1 MVMDELTRLQQKLDG
16 EQGNLRTLDSYFM
29 GTQPAS
35 YLSTDAQAALQGRLR
50 VLSVNYPRLLV
61 NSIAERLQ
69 VTGFR
74 EYGAEDVDSALW
86 RAWDAND
93 LDQQSHLA
101 HIDALAYGRSFV
113 IVWADKFGNPRVTVE
128 SPEQMT
134 ALHDPATGQL
144 YAAYKQWTLEDGVT
158 VEAVR
163 YDADQII
170 RYSGTS
176 GAVRPVDSIPNPLG
190 VVPVVELI
198 NKRRLL
204 DLDGDSE
211 FADIVPLVDA
221 LNKIMSDAMVTSE
234 YFARPRRWVTGLEV
248 MEDDDGNPI
257 NPFTDSPSRVWQSED
272 PDTKFRQF
280 ASADLSSYST
290 LTATITQQI
299 GAISGLPPHYLGLN
313 GDQPPSADSIR
324 SAEASLVARC
334 IGHQRTFGA
343 AWAQVAQLISLV
355 SGNVQVP
362 SYETLWASAETRT
375 PAQAADAA
383 AKLVGMGVPLT
394 SALSDPLGYSPS
406 QIQQIQAIKKT
417 EPAPVPVTT
426 GGNSNE

>member
-1 MVMDELTRLQQKLDG
+1 MLDELTRLRQKLDA
-16 EQGNLRTLDSYFM
+16 EQSDLRMLDSYFT
-29 GTQPAS
+29 GSQPAS
-35 YLSTDAQAALQGRLR
+35 FLSADAQSALQGRLR
-50 VLSVNYPRLLV
+50 VLAVNYPRLLV

-74 EYGAEDVDSALW
+74 EYGSEDVDASLW
-86 RAWDAND
+86 RAWDANNME
-93 LDQQSHLA
+93 QQSHLA

-113 IVWADKFGNPRVTVE
+113 MVWADKFGNPQITVE

-144 YAAYKQWTLEDGVT
+144 YAAYKQWTDEDLVT

-163 YDADQII
+163 YDANQIT
-170 RYSGTS
+170 RYKGTA
-176 GAVRPVDSIPNPLG
+176 GAVQPVETIPNPLG
-190 VVPVVELI
+190 VVPVVEII

-211 FADIVPLVDA
+211 FADIIPLVDA
-221 LNKIMSDAMVTSE
+221 LNKLMSDAMVTSE

-248 MEDDDGNPI
+248 IEDDDGNPI
-257 NPFTDSPSRVWQSED
+257 NPFTDSPARVWQSED
-272 PDTKFRQF
+272 PDTKFGQF
-280 ASADLSSYST
+280 ASADLTSYSS

-343 AWAQVAQLISLV
+343 AWAQVAALVALV
-355 SGNVQVP
+355 SGALQP
-362 SYETLWASAETRT
+362 PAFETLWSDAETRT

-383 AKLVGMGVPLT
+383 AKLVGIGVPLKA
-394 SALSDPLGYSPS
+394 ALADPLGYSPA

-417 EPAPVPVTT
+417 EPAPVSVTT